1 MGALSTVSFKE
12 MPLATGSKLVTSSK
26 EFRSDINGLRAWA
39 VVSVV
44 LYHFGVP
51 GVQGGFVGVDVFF
64 VISGFLMSGIIL
76 NGMEA
81 GRFSL
86 WRFYWARA
94 RRIIPALVVL
104 CAAVLCLGWFL
115 LMSSEYQALGRHA
128 RDSLFFT
135 SNLQYL
141 SESGYF
147 DSDSHEKW
155 LLHTWSLSVEWQFY
169 LLFPLLLLLVGK
181 IFNAPRAFVAA
192 VIALFAAS
200 LFWCLVLTYNQPDAA
215 FFKLESRAW
224 EMLAGAALFVCRVS
238 LGTQIQRR
246 VASGL
251 GLVLIAASVVIFT
264 PESLWPGWGAALPVA
279 GAVLVLLAR
288 DEDSIWT
295 SSGLAQWLGDRSYSI
310 YLWHWPVVV
319 SLAYFGVDEQYFW
332 MLLGVLISL
341 GLGHFSYL
349 LVEVPS
355 RNFLS
360 RKNADF
366 RGFLW
371 LSFLAVT
378 VMVASQYVRK
388 TGVVD
393 RLPEEVRA
401 VDSARLDVNP
411 RREECQDARASCIYG
426 GDQLEIIVVGD
437 SHADTIVTAVMDS
450 LDEPAG
456 VLYKGESGCLVMH
469 GAKRTKEHKDCERL
483 NRWVLEE
490 LPGVLPGKP
499 VLLVNALSGYALG
512 SGDSYENVGRPS
524 VYFQQEYLLSSA
536 RFREEFRQ
544 GYIDT
549 ACRIAQAH
557 PLYVMRPLPEM
568 PGHVPNVIGRAM
580 LRGSSIEIH
589 QTLQDYRK
597 RNDFIWS
604 LQDEAAE
611 KCGVTILDPLPYLCG
626 DGRCAGAKD
635 GVLYY
640 SDTDHLTQSGN
651 RRLIPLF
658 SDAFKQNKDL

>member
-1 MGALSTVSFKE
+1 M
-12 MPLATGSKLVTSSK
+12 ATRSRLVTQGK
-26 EFRSDINGLRAWA
+26 GFRSDINGLRAWA

-51 GVQGGFVGVDVFF
+51 CVQGGFVGVDVFF

-76 NGMEA
+76 KGMEA
-81 GRFSL
+81 GRFSV

-94 RRIIPALVVL
+94 RRIVPALVVL
-104 CAAVLCLGWFL
+104 CVAVLCLGWFL
-115 LMSSEYQALGRHA
+115 LMSSEYQTLGRHA

-169 LLFPLLLLLVGK
+169 LLFPLFLLLIGR
-181 IFNAPRAFVAA
+181 IFSAPRAIAAA
-192 VIALFAAS
+192 VLMLLVAS
-200 LFWCLVLTYNQPDAA
+200 FVWCLVLTCNQPAAA

-224 EMLAGAALFVCRVS
+224 EMLAGAALFVCPLS
-238 LGTQIQRR
+238 LGTQTQRR
-246 VASGL
+246 IASRL
-251 GLVLIAASVVIFT
+251 GLVLILASVVLFT
-264 PESLWPGWGAALPVA
+264 PESLWPGWGALLPVA

-288 DEDSIWT
+288 DESSIWT
-295 SSGLAQWLGDRSYSI
+295 GSGLAQWLGDRSYSI
-310 YLWHWPVVV
+310 YLWHWPVFVL
-319 SLAYFGVDEQYFW
+319 LAYFGIDDQYLW
-332 MLLGVLISL
+332 MLLGISVSL
-341 GLGHFSYL
+341 VLGHFSYL

-360 RKNADF
+360 RKSADF

-371 LSFLAVT
+371 LSFVAVT
-378 VMVASQYVRK
+378 VMVASQHVRK
-388 TGVVD
+388 TGVVE
-393 RLPEEVRA
+393 RLPEAVRK

-411 RREECQDARASCIYG
+411 RREECQDARASCTYG
-426 GDQLEIIVVGD
+426 GDHLELIIVGD

-456 VLYKGESGCLVMH
+456 LLYKGESGCLVMA
-469 GAKRTKEHKDCERL
+469 GARRIREHKDCERL

-490 LPGVLPGKP
+490 LPETLPGKP

-524 VYFQQEYLLSSA
+524 VYFQQEHLLSSA
-536 RFREEFRQ
+536 EFREEFRQ

-549 ACRIAQAH
+549 ACRIAQTH
-557 PLYVMRPLPEM
+557 RLYVMRPLPEM
-568 PGHVPNVIGRAM
+568 PGHVPNVVGRAM
-580 LRGSSIEIH
+580 LRGDSIKIH

-597 RNDFIWS
+597 RNDFVWS

-626 DGRCAGAKD
+626 DDRCVGAND

-658 SDAFKQNKDL
+658 ADAFKRK